1 MIQLNAI
8 ESRFFWAVSNW
19 SQVIQ
24 KILAIPSLNFGEQTK
39 NKSFQLIPK
48 LTENSDSKQTQHSYA
63 MIYKGKDNISLF
75 PIPPSILLDQK
86 FRINFTRFPIM
97 LYKSYILDQ
106 QQDLFSPKVTIDA
119 TPESCSVMLIL

>member
-1 MIQLNAI
+1 
-8 ESRFFWAVSNW
+8 
-19 SQVIQ
+19 VIQ

-63 MIYKGKDNISLF
+63 MIYKGKDNIFLF
-75 PIPPSILLDQK
+75 PIPPSILLDH
-86 FRINFTRFPIM
+86 TRFPIM

-106 QQDLFSPKVTIDA
+106 QQDLFSPKVTVDA